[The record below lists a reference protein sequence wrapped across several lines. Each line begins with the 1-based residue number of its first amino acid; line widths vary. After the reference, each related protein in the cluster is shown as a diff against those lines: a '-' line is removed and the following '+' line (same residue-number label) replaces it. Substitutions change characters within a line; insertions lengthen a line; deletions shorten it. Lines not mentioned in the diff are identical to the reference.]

1 MNIKM
6 IFADHIES
14 WDTRAD
20 GTATTT
26 HAALEVND
34 GELKLWSDLHFDKT
48 DEREAHSETG
58 TKAILADLGP
68 DAPGTIPEYLDALG
82 ERNDLLRFDVDG
94 EAIWTAQPDLENDE
108 EIVQSVRDATD
119 QIRLEME
126 AATHNPMLDIEDEDE
141 GEDDDE

>member
-6 IFADHIES
+6 IFGDRIES

-26 HAALEVND
+26 HAALEVKH

-68 DAPGTIPEYLDALG
+68 GVPGTIPEYLDALG
-82 ERNDLLRFDVDG
+82 ERAGLLRFDVDG

-108 EIVQSVRDATD
+108 EIAKSVRDAVD

-126 AATHNPMLDIEDEDE
+126 AATHNPMLGIEDVDE

>member
-6 IFADHIES
+6 IFADRIES

-20 GTATTT
+20 GTASTT
-26 HAALEVND
+26 HAALEVTD

-58 TKAILADLGP
+58 TKAILAELGP
-68 DAPGTIPEYLDALG
+68 GAPGTIPEYLDALG
-82 ERNDLLRFDVDG
+82 ERAGLLRFDVDG

-108 EIVQSVRDATD
+108 EIAKSVRDAVD

-126 AATHNPMLDIEDEDE
+126 AATHNPMLGIEDVDE